1 MDGPPLELEV
11 PAAMT
16 DDAEEIAAPEV
27 FPVRLD
33 AVLFFFLR
41 FCGEIAPVVVVVIGA
56 IAEASEAFA
65 ERRVNADEP
74 VLPT

>member
-16 DDAEEIAAPEV
+16 DDAEEVAAPEV
-27 FPVRLD
+27 FPVKLD

-41 FCGEIAPVVVVVIGA
+41 FCGEIAPVVVVFGA